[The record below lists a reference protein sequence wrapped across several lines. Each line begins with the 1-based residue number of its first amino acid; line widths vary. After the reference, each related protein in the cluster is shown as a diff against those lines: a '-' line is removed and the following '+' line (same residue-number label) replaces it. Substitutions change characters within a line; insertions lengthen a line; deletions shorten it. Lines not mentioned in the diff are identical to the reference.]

1 MKKKS
6 KLSRKA
12 MMKSEF
18 QHELEQTL
26 KKYEDTKQKISRIEK
41 ELQRLENFKDLT
53 QMKLQ
58 DLLK

>member
-6 KLSRKA
+6 KQSRKA

-18 QHELEQTL
+18 QQELEQTL
-26 KKYEDTKQKISRIEK
+26 KKYEDTKQEKSRIEK
-41 ELQRLENFKDLT
+41 ELQILENFKDLT

>member
-1 MKKKS
+1 
-6 KLSRKA
+6 
-12 MMKSEF
+12 MKSEF